1 MFIFSLITKK
11 VFHILSNSLISH
23 GKLHVVHELD
33 HINTHNDKSRLTCPL
48 GVLVETVS
56 SLSVHVGLFSQKCVR
71 GVVDG
76 TVVLTPIVIVLG
88 LHCLL
93 EPVHS
98 ILPGDR
104 PVNQHSVNQQDQ
116 CCSSSSSANKIIGIF
131 DFYKIRNIQSYFW
144 WMIGYFQ
151 RFWGINE

>member
-1 MFIFSLITKK
+1 MFFTSMSIFSLITKK
-11 VFHILSNSLISH
+11 CYSYSLQLPHITWKITCGTWTWPYKH
-23 GKLHVVHELD
+23 
-33 HINTHNDKSRLTCPL
+33 THNDKSRLTCPL

-56 SLSVHVGLFSQKCVR
+56 SLSVHVGLFSQQRVR
-71 GVVDG
+71 GVIDG

-104 PVNQHSVNQQDQ
+104 PVIHHSVNQQDQ
-116 CCSSSSSANKIIGIF
+116 CCSNSSSANKLIGIF
-131 DFYKIRNIQSYFW
+131 DF
-144 WMIGYFQ
+144 
-151 RFWGINE
+151 